1 MLSSNLIRCG
11 GLAAMVGGAIWVPY
25 GVFEMLE
32 PWGTDTVY
40 RDDVGYSL
48 ITNTLLFV
56 TYSLPG
62 SLALLLTSLGLLGVV
77 ARLGLRAGR
86 IARIGL
92 ILTYVAVA
100 LAILSLAGVIVL
112 FDPLFTSGRVF
123 GSLALGTATF
133 LAGVDALRSRAAQG
147 WTTALIALGLAG
159 IFLFPLWPLVYAL
172 MWVPEAAGAGFIALF
187 GLGWLAVGYALW
199 SERGGPVRET
209 ARAR

>member
-1 MLSSNLIRCG
+1 MLSSNLIRWD
-11 GLAAMVGGAIWVPY
+11 GLAAMVGGALWVPY

-32 PWGTDTVY
+32 PWGVDTVY
-40 RDDVGYSL
+40 SDDVGYSL
-48 ITNTLLFV
+48 ITNTSLFV

-123 GSLALGTATF
+123 GSLALGIATF
-133 LAGVDALRSRAAQG
+133 LVGVDAPRRRAAQG
-147 WTTALIALGLAG
+147 WTAALMALGLAG

-172 MWVPEAAGAGFIALF
+172 MWVPEIAGAAFIALF

-199 SERGGPVRET
+199 PGRGGPVRAT
-209 ARAR
+209 VGVR

>member
-1 MLSSNLIRCG
+1 MSSSDLIRWSG
-11 GLAAMVGGAIWVPY
+11 AATVVGGALWVPY

-62 SLALLLTSLGLLGVV
+62 SLALLLTSQGLLGVV

-86 IARIGL
+86 ISRIGRS
-92 ILTYVAVA
+92 LTYVAVA
-100 LAILSLAGVIVL
+100 LAILSFAGVIVL
-112 FDPLFTSGRVF
+112 FDPLFTSGRIL
-123 GSLALGTATF
+123 GSLALGTATL
-133 LAGVDALRSRAAQG
+133 LAGLDALRSRAAQG
-147 WTTALIALGLAG
+147 WTASLMALGLAG

-172 MWVPEAAGAGFIALF
+172 QWIPEAVGAAFMVLF
-187 GLGWLAVGYALW
+187 GLGWTMLGYMLW
-199 SERGGPVRET
+199 SEKGEKLRRLARVR
-209 ARAR
+209 

>member
-1 MLSSNLIRCG
+1 MLSANLIRWG
-11 GLAAMVGGAIWVPY
+11 GLAAMVGGALWVPY

-48 ITNTLLFV
+48 ITDTLLFV

-62 SLALLLTSLGLLGVV
+62 SLALLLTSLGLPGVA

-92 ILTYVAVA
+92 ILTYAAVA

-112 FDPLFTSGRVF
+112 FDPLFTGGRVF

-147 WTTALIALGLAG
+147 WTAALMALGLAG

-172 MWVPEAAGAGFIALF
+172 MWVPEAAGAAFMALF

-199 SERGGPVRET
+199 SERGGPVRKT

>member
-1 MLSSNLIRCG
+1 MACSKCWSR
-11 GLAAMVGGAIWVPY
+11 GARTP
-25 GVFEMLE
+25 
-32 PWGTDTVY
+32 
-40 RDDVGYSL
+40 S
-48 ITNTLLFV
+48 
-56 TYSLPG
+56 SLPG

-86 IARIGL
+86 IGRIGL
-92 ILTYVAVA
+92 ILAYVAVA

-133 LAGVDALRSRAAQG
+133 LVGVDALSRSRATQG
-147 WTTALIALGLAG
+147 WTTALMALGLAG

-172 MWVPEAAGAGFIALF
+172 QWVPEIAGAAFIALF

-199 SERGGPVRET
+199 SGRGGPVRAT
-209 ARAR
+209 AGAR

>member
-1 MLSSNLIRCG
+1 MLSSNLIRWG
-11 GLAAMVGGAIWVPY
+11 GLAAMVGGALWVPY
-25 GVFEMLE
+25 GVFEILE

-40 RDDVGYSL
+40 RDNVGYSL
-48 ITNTLLFV
+48 ITNTSLFV

-92 ILTYVAVA
+92 ILAYVAVA

-112 FDPLFTSGRVF
+112 FDPLFTGGRVF

-133 LAGVDALRSRAAQG
+133 LAGVDALSSRRAAQG
-147 WTTALIALGLAG
+147 WATALMALGLAG

-172 MWVPEAAGAGFIALF
+172 QWVPEAVGAAFMTLF
-187 GLGWLAVGYALW
+187 GLGWVLLGYILW
-199 SERGGPVRET
+199 P
-209 ARAR
+209 ARSASAR

>member
-1 MLSSNLIRCG
+1 
-11 GLAAMVGGAIWVPY
+11 MVGGALWVPY

-32 PWGTDTVY
+32 PWGMDTVY

-86 IARIGL
+86 IARIGRS
-92 ILTYVAVA
+92 LTYVALA
-100 LAILSLAGVIVL
+100 LAILSLAGVITL
-112 FDPLFTSGRVF
+112 FDPLFTSGRIF
-123 GSLALGTATF
+123 GSVALGTATF
-133 LAGVDALRSRAAQG
+133 LAGVNALRSRAAQG
-147 WTTALIALGLAG
+147 WTAALVALGLAG

-172 MWVPEAAGAGFIALF
+172 QWIPEAGGAAFMVLF
-187 GLGWLAVGYALW
+187 GLSWTVPGYMLR
-199 SERGGPVRET
+199 SEKGEELRRPARVR
-209 ARAR
+209 